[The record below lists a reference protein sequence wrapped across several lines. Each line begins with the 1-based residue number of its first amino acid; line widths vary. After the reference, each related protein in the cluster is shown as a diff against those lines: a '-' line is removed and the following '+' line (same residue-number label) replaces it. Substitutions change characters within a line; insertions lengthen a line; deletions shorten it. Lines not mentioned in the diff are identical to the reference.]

1 MSEILNIAKAAK
13 ASCEQLLN
21 LSTQAKSQIL
31 NTVADELIRQKK
43 AIKAANLL
51 DLKAG
56 ENAGLSAALLDRL
69 ELTDAR
75 IEAMAN
81 GVREVAK
88 FDEVVGEVLGGWRHP
103 NGMQITK
110 IRVPLGVLGI
120 IYESRPNV
128 SIDAAA
134 LALKSGNAVI
144 LRGSAAA
151 INSNKFLVNLFNETG
166 AKFGLPRGAVA
177 LVESTQREAVGEMI
191 KMHEFIDVLI
201 PRGGKNLKDFII
213 QNATIPVIETGAGVC
228 HIFVDES
235 ADVREAVEIIKNA
248 KTQRP
253 STCNSVECVLLHER
267 VAAEVLTSLARE
279 LNGVQLRVH
288 EDFWAKF
295 DTDEAGLNLDANLN
309 NADKANV
316 NSEANLGGL
325 RAQMTQIK
333 TGESSNGAQLVKAD
347 ESDFGAEFLSL
358 VLAVK
363 CVSGVAEAVSYINAH
378 STHHSDA
385 ILSRDYANIERFLNA
400 VDSAVVYANASTRF
414 SDGGEFGFGGEIGI
428 STQKL
433 HARGPMGVRELTT
446 SKYVVR
452 GDGQIR

>member
-1 MSEILNIAKAAK
+1 MSEILNIARAAK
-13 ASCEQLLN
+13 TSCEQLLN
-21 LSTQAKSQIL
+21 LGAQAKSQIL
-31 NTVADELIRQKK
+31 NAVADELIRQKEG
-43 AIKAANLL
+43 IKAANLL
-51 DLKAG
+51 DIKAG
-56 ENAGLSAALLDRL
+56 KNAGLSAALLDRL
-69 ELTDAR
+69 ELTNAR

-88 FDEVVGEVLGGWRHP
+88 FDEVVGEVLGGWRHL

-267 VAAEVLTSLARE
+267 VAVKVLTSLVRE
-279 LNGVQLRVH
+279 LDGAQLRVH
-288 EDFWAKF
+288 EDLWAKF
-295 DTDEAGLNLDANLN
+295 GENLDA
-309 NADKANV
+309 DEV
-316 NSEANLGGL
+316 GINSGANLSGL
-325 RAQMTQIK
+325 RAEVKI
-333 TGESSNGAQLVKAD
+333 GENSNGAQLVKAD
-347 ESDFGAEFLSL
+347 ESDFGTEFLSL

-363 CVSGVAEAVSYINAH
+363 CVSGVAEAVSYINSH

>member
-21 LSTQAKSQIL
+21 LSAQAKSQIL
-31 NTVADELIRQKK
+31 NAVADELVRQKE

-151 INSNKFLVNLFNETG
+151 ISSNKFLVNLFNETG
-166 AKFGLPRGAVA
+166 AKFGLPKGAVA
-177 LVESTQREAVGEMI
+177 LVESTDKEAVGEMI

-267 VAAEVLTSLARE
+267 VAVKVLTSLARE
-279 LNGVQLRVH
+279 LDGVQLRVH
-288 EDFWAKF
+288 EDLWAKF
-295 DTDEAGLNLDANLN
+295 GENLGEISGDLDANLSGL
-309 NADKANV
+309 KAEV
-316 NSEANLGGL
+316 K
-325 RAQMTQIK
+325 I
-333 TGESSNGAQLVKAD
+333 GESSNGAQLVKAD
-347 ESDFGAEFLSL
+347 ESDFGTEFLSL

-363 CVSGVAEAVSYINAH
+363 CVSGVAEAVSYINSH